1 MYATHYYNMRRF
13 VLLMMLLPL
22 VVSCGRESKE
32 DASEQTYAMLEQVA
46 ELSAGGNKQAALE
59 LADSALQMHPAD
71 SVRCWLMSEKTVALV
86 DMGRMAEAVGVAHEA
101 YELARKLQDMESML
115 NLCGSMGVAYRRQGK
130 VDSALVQYKK
140 GIELALKEHNAE
152 YEIYLNNCV
161 TVLYSESNRFAE
173 AIQYA
178 EKTERAAQEAGDTI
192 ERLSARANIGGVYLR
207 QNKPQKALEA
217 MLPCW
222 QEVQA
227 VGYNVLTLKFLSI
240 ILKSYSLLGN
250 YHAVGE
256 YMQYADRAM
265 AGVAAGS
272 NGALG
277 ILVIKAD
284 MLAAQGRYAEQLA
297 LVDSLIASGAQN
309 QAMPMDRLLRMKA
322 QCLERLGKQAE
333 ALDEMKEAYILLD
346 SVKQSD
352 IERSMS
358 EFSVKYKTLE
368 TEKALAESKRKETEL
383 ANQVLCLVMLTVSLL
398 GLLCA
403 LLYRRRLAAQKAVLQ
418 ERQSYISGLEDERER
433 IAKELHDGVC
443 NDILAAKLLFATDP
457 SHAEGYLNEVWQNVR
472 HLSHVL
478 MPPNFQEVT
487 LDVVTRSYVAAI
499 YEGGKRNIKLDIDTT
514 FDWHRLPQQV
524 AYETYRIMQEGT
536 ANALKYG
543 DGKGIDISLGVDDR
557 GVLKLR
563 IANGVDP
570 ESGHGQREE
579 TCGIGWQTLKKRAD
593 RIGALLSVLTE
604 NTRFVLFLSCKIKAK

>member
-1 MYATHYYNMRRF
+1 MNDYLCEVVVALGKSLGKYALKKLLLWERNRRAWRSSPGVLEGAEINMYATHYYNMRRV

-22 VVSCGRESKE
+22 VVSCGKESKE
-32 DASEQTYAMLEQVA
+32 EASEQTFAMLEQVA

-101 YELARKLQDMESML
+101 YELARKLQDVESML

-140 GIELALKEHNAE
+140 GIELALDEHNAE

-161 TVLYSESNRFAE
+161 AVLYSESNRFAE

-178 EKTERAAQEAGDTI
+178 EKTERAAQEVGDTI

-207 QNKPQKALEA
+207 QNKPQKALDA

-284 MLAAQGRYAEQLA
+284 MLAARGRYAEQLA

-309 QAMPMDRLLRMKA
+309 QVMPMDRLLRMKA

-457 SHAEGYLNEVWQNVR
+457 SHACR
-472 HLSHVL
+472 
-478 MPPNFQEVT
+478 M
-487 LDVVTRSYVAAI
+487 
-499 YEGGKRNIKLDIDTT
+499 
-514 FDWHRLPQQV
+514 
-524 AYETYRIMQEGT
+524 
-536 ANALKYG
+536 
-543 DGKGIDISLGVDDR
+543 
-557 GVLKLR
+557 
-563 IANGVDP
+563 
-570 ESGHGQREE
+570 
-579 TCGIGWQTLKKRAD
+579 C
-593 RIGALLSVLTE
+593 
-604 NTRFVLFLSCKIKAK
+604 SCRPTSRR

>member
-1 MYATHYYNMRRF
+1 M
-13 VLLMMLLPL
+13 LMMLLPL

-32 DASEQTYAMLEQVA
+32 EASEQTYAMLEQVA

-101 YELARKLQDMESML
+101 YELARKLQDVESML

-207 QNKPQKALEA
+207 QNKPQKALDA

-240 ILKSYSLLGN
+240 ILKSYSLLSN

-256 YMQYADRAM
+256 YMQHADRAM

-309 QAMPMDRLLRMKA
+309 QVMPMDRLLRMKA

-333 ALDEMKEAYILLD
+333 
-346 SVKQSD
+346 
-352 IERSMS
+352 
-358 EFSVKYKTLE
+358 
-368 TEKALAESKRKETEL
+368 ALAESKRKETEL

-457 SHAEGYLNEVWQNVR
+457 GHAEGYLNEVWQNVR

-543 DGKGIDISLGVDDR
+543 DGKGIDISLRVDDR
-557 GVLKLR
+557 GVMKLR